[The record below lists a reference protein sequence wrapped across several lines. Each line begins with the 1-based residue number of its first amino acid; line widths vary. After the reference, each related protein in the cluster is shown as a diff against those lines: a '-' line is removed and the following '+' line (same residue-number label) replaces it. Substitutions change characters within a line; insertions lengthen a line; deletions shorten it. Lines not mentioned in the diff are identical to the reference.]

1 MNGRST
7 APILA
12 LASLLA
18 NGSPSAPLSAQEIIN
33 LPAEDRWLEP
43 RFKEVYRIGLPS
55 GAEWEQFGDVESVA
69 FDGASNLY
77 LFDDQAQRIL
87 VVGPDGSLIR
97 RLGGLGDGPGEFREA
112 VEMAVMPDGRV
123 IVADFR
129 RRGFHLFHADGE
141 FNRMVPMSGVT
152 EVMRVGPIRALPGTE
167 AIARVPTLATQILT
181 MTRELSFS
189 HSSHAIEREDLS
201 GEQTATDTI
210 AEAWLPANRPD
221 DFPGRNPN
229 RRGVVGHVSPT
240 VGLPLL
246 SPRLYWGVLPD
257 GRVAFSD
264 SSAYH
269 VKLAEMGRGVVR
281 RLIRPI
287 LRRPV
292 TRRLIRAEKDRLLRR
307 MEETA
312 RPGTDLRERREA
324 IENLR
329 FAEEVPVVRGL
340 AVTWE
345 GHIWVL
351 RSGGEPVG
359 DGPIDVLT
367 PDGRYLGSYRT
378 GIMELPDAF
387 GPDGLV
393 AFIERNEMDVE
404 TVLVKRL
411 VFTPPPPPRTPSR
424 RSPRR

>member
-1 MNGRST
+1 MST
-7 APILA
+7 TTIRMLHVGCTVAAPGLC
-12 LASLLA
+12 LTV
-18 NGSPSAPLSAQEIIN
+18 PVTAQEIIT

-43 RFKEVYRIGLPS
+43 RLEEVYRVGLPS
-55 GAEWEQFGDVESVA
+55 GAEWEQFGDVGSVA

-77 LFDDQAQRIL
+77 LFDDQAQSIL
-87 VVGPDGSLIR
+87 IVGPDGRLVR

-141 FNRMVPMSGVT
+141 FDRMVPMSGVT
-152 EVMRVGPIRALPGTE
+152 QVMRVGPISALPGTG

-181 MTRELSFS
+181 MSREPSIS
-189 HSSHAIEREDLS
+189 HSTHAIEREDLS

-210 AEAWLPANRPD
+210 AEAWLPANSPEDVPAIMRPMAAV
-221 DFPGRNPN
+221 NPMW
-229 RRGVVGHVSPT
+229 
-240 VGLPLL
+240 GLPVL
-246 SPRLYWGVLPD
+246 SPDLHWGVLPD

-264 SSAYH
+264 SSTYA
-269 VKLAEMGRGVVR
+269 VKLAESGPGVVR
-281 RLIRPI
+281 TLSRPI
-287 LRRPV
+287 LPEPV
-292 TRRLIRAEKDRLLRR
+292 TRRLVRAEKDRRLRR

-312 RPGTDLRERREA
+312 PPGRDLRDRREA

-345 GHIWVL
+345 GLIWVL
-351 RSGGEPVG
+351 RRGEEPVS
-359 DGPIDVLT
+359 DGPIDVLS
-367 PDGRYLGSYRT
+367 PAGRYLGSYRT
-378 GIMELPDAF
+378 GTTEMPDAF

-393 AFIERNEMDVE
+393 AFIERNEMDVQ
-404 TVLVKRL
+404 TVVVKRM
-411 VFTPPPPPRTPSR
+411 VGS
-424 RSPRR
+424 

>member
-1 MNGRST
+1 MKDTKTGRERSKIVWDRI
-7 APILA
+7 AMALA
-12 LASLLA
+12 LPSSIATGWLLTTTA
-18 NGSPSAPLSAQEIIN
+18 LSGQEIVT

-43 RFKEVYRIGLPS
+43 SFEEVYRIGLLS

-69 FDGASNLY
+69 FDDASILY

-87 VVGPDGSLIR
+87 VVGPDGRLVR

-141 FNRMVPMSGVT
+141 FDRMVPMSGVT
-152 EVMRVGPIRALPGTE
+152 QVMRVGPIRALPGTE

-181 MTRELSFS
+181 MSRELSIS
-189 HSSHAIEREDLS
+189 HSTHAIEREDLS

-210 AEAWLPANRPD
+210 AEAWLPANRPEE
-221 DFPGRNPN
+221 FTGRTPG
-229 RRGVVGHVSPT
+229 RRGVVGQVRPT
-240 VGLPLL
+240 VGLPQL

-264 SSAYH
+264 SSAYA
-269 VKLAEMGRGVVR
+269 VKLAEAGPGVVR
-281 RLIRPI
+281 VLRRPI
-287 LRRPV
+287 HPEPV
-292 TRRLIRAEKDRLLRR
+292 TRRLVRAEKDRRLRNL
-307 MEETA
+307 EETA
-312 RPGTDLRERREA
+312 RPGRDLRDRREA

-345 GHIWVL
+345 GLIWVV
-351 RSGGEPVG
+351 RRGEEPVS
-359 DGPIDVLT
+359 DGPIDVLS
-367 PDGRYLGSYRT
+367 PAGGYLGSYRT
-378 GIMELPDAF
+378 GTTEMPDAF

-393 AFIERNEMDVE
+393 AFIERNEMDVQ
-404 TVLVKRL
+404 TVVVKRL
-411 VFTPPPPPRTPSR
+411 VGS
-424 RSPRR
+424 

>member
-1 MNGRST
+1 MEDTMTRRERSRIVWDRS
-7 APILA
+7 AMALA
-12 LASLLA
+12 L
-18 NGSPSAPLSAQEIIN
+18 PSSIAAGWFLTAAALSGQEIVT

-43 RFKEVYRIGLPS
+43 RFEEVYRIGLLS

-69 FDGASNLY
+69 FDGASILY

-87 VVGPDGSLIR
+87 VVGPDGRLIR

-141 FNRMVPMSGVT
+141 FDRMVPMSGVT
-152 EVMRVGPIRALPGTE
+152 QVMRVGPIRALPGTE

-181 MTRELSFS
+181 MSHELSIS

-210 AEAWLPANRPD
+210 AEAWLPANSPEDVPEIMRPMAAV
-221 DFPGRNPN
+221 NPMW
-229 RRGVVGHVSPT
+229 
-240 VGLPLL
+240 GLPVL

-264 SSAYH
+264 SSAYA
-269 VKLAEMGRGVVR
+269 VKMAESGRGVVR
-281 RLIRPI
+281 TLRRPI
-287 LRRPV
+287 LPEPV
-292 TRRLIRAEKDRLLRR
+292 TRRLVRAEKDRRLMR

-312 RPGTDLRERREA
+312 QPGRDLRDRREA

-340 AVTWE
+340 AVTWD
-345 GHIWVL
+345 GLIWVV
-351 RSGGEPVG
+351 RRGEEPVS
-359 DGPIDVLT
+359 DGPIDVLS
-367 PDGRYLGSYRT
+367 PAGRYLGSYRT
-378 GIMELPDAF
+378 GTTEMPDAF

-393 AFIERNEMDVE
+393 AFIERNEMDVQ
-404 TVLVKRL
+404 TVVVKR
-411 VFTPPPPPRTPSR
+411 VVGS
-424 RSPRR
+424 

>member
-1 MNGRST
+1 MEDTMTGRERSKIVWDRL
-7 APILA
+7 AMA
-12 LASLLA
+12 LAPPFSVAAGWLITTA
-18 NGSPSAPLSAQEIIN
+18 ALSGQEIVT

-43 RFKEVYRIGLPS
+43 RLEEVYRIGLPS

-69 FDGASNLY
+69 FDDASILY

-87 VVGPDGSLIR
+87 VVGPDGRLIR

-141 FNRMVPMSGVT
+141 FDRMVPMSGVT
-152 EVMRVGPIRALPGTE
+152 QVMRVGPIRALPGTE

-181 MTRELSFS
+181 MSHELSIS

-210 AEAWLPANRPD
+210 AEAWLPANRPEE
-221 DFPGRNPN
+221 FTGRNPG
-229 RRGVVGHVSPT
+229 RRGVVGQVRPT
-240 VGLPLL
+240 VGLPVL
-246 SPRLYWGVLPD
+246 SPDLHWGVLPD

-264 SSAYH
+264 SSAYA
-269 VKLAEMGRGVVR
+269 VKLAESGPGVVR
-281 RLIRPI
+281 TLSRPI
-287 LRRPV
+287 IPEPV
-292 TRRLIRAEKDRLLRR
+292 TRGLVRAEKDRRLRR

-312 RPGTDLRERREA
+312 PPGRDLRDRREA

-345 GHIWVL
+345 GLIWVL
-351 RSGGEPVG
+351 RRGEEPVS
-359 DGPIDVLT
+359 DGPIDVLS
-367 PDGRYLGSYRT
+367 PAGRYLGSYRT
-378 GIMELPDAF
+378 GTTEMPDAF

-393 AFIERNEMDVE
+393 AFIERNEMDVQ
-404 TVLVKRL
+404 TVVVKR
-411 VFTPPPPPRTPSR
+411 VVVGS
-424 RSPRR
+424 